1 MPRFICGVKTSPSNV
16 RSGTTKFSRFGST
29 LAVPLPSA
37 TLVTIFSPTH
47 SPDRRDIM

>member
-1 MPRFICGVKTSPSNV
+1 MFGVKALPSNI
-16 RSGTTKFSRFGST
+16 RSGVTKFSRDGST

-37 TLVTIFSPTH
+37 TLVTIFRPTH